1 MPQPKPHHKRRH
13 RKKLHLGEFQ
23 QMGIAL
29 SAGFPS
35 GTDEASREAAM
46 LALIA
51 RIESLG
57 LAYGGGDSASGMEG
71 YVYALGGRSCSEAE
85 RAALRAALEACGFV
99 EIIVGPLSDAWYDD
113 RGDAE

>member
-23 QMGIAL
+23 QLGIAL

-35 GTDEASREAAM
+35 GSDNASREAAM
-46 LALIA
+46 LALIT

-57 LAYGGGDSASGMEG
+57 LAYGGGDSASGMDG
-71 YVYALGGRSCSEAE
+71 YVYALDGHSCAEAE
-85 RAALRAALEACGFV
+85 RAALRAALESCGFV
-99 EIIVGPLSDAWYDD
+99 EINVGPPSDAWYDD
-113 RGDAE
+113 EGSVE